1 MSEFATAL
9 LAWHETN
16 GRPGLPWQTNPSPY
30 RVWVSEI
37 MLQQTQV
44 ATVAPYFDRFMDR
57 FPNVKSLAAAD
68 LDEVLH
74 LWSGLGYYA
83 RARNLHRAAN
93 VIHEKYD
100 DTFPKEFAEVQSL
113 PGIGRSTAGAILA
126 LSANK
131 RCPILDGNV
140 KRVLARYH
148 AVAGWPGTSAVENTL
163 WELAEAHTP
172 HLSVA
177 RYTQA
182 IMDLGATVCTRSRP
196 DCVACPLEQT
206 CRARIMNCQ
215 AHFPEAKPGRDK
227 PVRATRMLLLSNRSG
242 QVLLERRPPQGIWG
256 GLWSFPEFETA
267 GEIDEWCRVNM
278 GRSLTSVTE
287 HKAFRHTF
295 SHYHLDITPV
305 SAKLAGEP
313 SRIADGDNRIWIDV
327 GQPARVGLAA
337 PVTKLLSELCS
348 DNS

>member
-1 MSEFATAL
+1 MNEFATAL
-9 LAWHETN
+9 LAWHKSN
-16 GRPGLPWQTNPSPY
+16 GRQDLPWQTNPSPY

-44 ATVAPYFDRFMDR
+44 ATVSPYFERFIDR
-57 FPNVKSLAAAD
+57 FPDVQSLAAAD

-83 RARNLHRAAN
+83 RARNLHRAAS
-93 VIHEKYD
+93 VIHEKYN
-100 DTFPKEFAEVQSL
+100 DTFPVKFAEVLSL

-131 RCPILDGNV
+131 RYPILDGNV

-163 WELAEAHTP
+163 WGLAEAHTP

-182 IMDLGATVCTRSRP
+182 IMDLGATICTRSWP
-196 DCVACPLEQT
+196 DCKSCPVQHT
-206 CRARIMNCQ
+206 CRARSMNRQ
-215 AHFPEAKPGRDK
+215 THFPETRPGRDK
-227 PVRATRMLLLSNRSG
+227 PVRATSMLVLSNLSG
-242 QVLLERRPPQGIWG
+242 GVLLERRPQQGIWG
-256 GLWSFPEFETA
+256 GLWSFPELVATSEA
-267 GEIDEWCRVNM
+267 HEWCRRHV
-278 GRSLTSVTE
+278 GCDLTSVIE

-305 SAKLAGEP
+305 TAMIASEP
-313 SRIADGDNRIWIDV
+313 DRVTDSDEQIWLDA

-337 PVTKLLSELCS
+337 PVKKLLSALCS
-348 DNS
+348 TNS